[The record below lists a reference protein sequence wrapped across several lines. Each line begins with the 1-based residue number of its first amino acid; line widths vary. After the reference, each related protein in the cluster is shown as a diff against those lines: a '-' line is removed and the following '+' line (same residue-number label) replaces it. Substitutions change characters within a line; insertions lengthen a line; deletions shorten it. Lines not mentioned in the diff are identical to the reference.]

1 MKFTKEEFSEKLK
14 NKLTN
19 NGKKPMQQSERTFKK
34 LVEKIYARLEK
45 MDDDDTELDDAV
57 ADYLEDFQEIEGN
70 LNKDKADFV
79 KEWKKKHPEP
89 KPDDDDDDDEDG
101 NDDDEDEGKRR
112 KGKKKSNDSKL
123 DKLLKEIEDLKKAQS
138 KRDTE
143 DKISNLRKELKSKLK
158 KEGVDDEEWLDSYLK
173 KLSINEDTDLDDEKD
188 DAIKLFNRSKAG
200 NDPSPTPK
208 NGGGLNNN
216 DEFNLG
222 YLKKKKS

>member
-1 MKFTKEEFSEKLK
+1 MKFTKDEFSEKLK

-45 MDDDDTELDDAV
+45 RDDDETELDDAV

-79 KEWKKKHPEP
+79 KDWKKKHPEP
-89 KPDDDDDDDEDG
+89 DPDDDDDDV
-101 NDDDEDEGKRR
+101 DDDDDDDDDNGGKRR
-112 KGKKKSNDSKL
+112 KGKKNRNDSKL

-143 DKISNLRKELKSKLK
+143 EKVAKIRKDLKAALK
-158 KEGVDDEEWLDSYLK
+158 KEGVDDAEWLDGYLK
-173 KLSINEDTDLDDEKD
+173 KLTIT
-188 DAIKLFNRSKAG
+188 
-200 NDPSPTPK
+200 
-208 NGGGLNNN
+208 
-216 DEFNLG
+216 
-222 YLKKKKS
+222 

>member
-1 MKFTKEEFSEKLK
+1 MKFTKDEFSEKLK

-45 MDDDDTELDDAV
+45 RDDDETELDDAV

-79 KEWKKKHPEP
+79 KDWKKKHPEP
-89 KPDDDDDDDEDG
+89 DPDDDDDDV
-101 NDDDEDEGKRR
+101 DDDDDDDDDNGGKRR
-112 KGKKKSNDSKL
+112 KGKKNRNDSKL

-143 DKISNLRKELKSKLK
+143 EKVAKIRKDLKAALK
-158 KEGVDDEEWLDSYLK
+158 KEGVDDAEWLDGYLK
-173 KLSINEDTDLDDEKD
+173 KLTITEDTDIDEEKKD
-188 DAIKLFNRSKAG
+188 ALKLFNKVNSQTNAFTPSGAG
-200 NDPSPTPK
+200 GK
-208 NGGGLNNN
+208 GGDVDLT
-216 DEFNLG
+216 
-222 YLKKKKS
+222 YLTGE